1 LRWNHNSLRWNHN
14 LIDLPVAAPQPNSF
28 PLGAERERVRIA
40 APRPAHGER
49 QGEPVAVSANRN
61 RVAIVT
67 DAWHPQVNGV
77 VRTLSAV
84 CEGLTAAGYEIAV
97 FGPDRYRTIPCPG
110 YSSIRLAIGAGPMLR
125 RQLSEFAPQ
134 AVHIATEGPLGIA
147 ARKFCLAQGW
157 SFTTAYHTRFP
168 EYVRA
173 RCGVPLSWTYAALR
187 RFHAPSK
194 GVMVATETVRREL
207 AGRGFDHIVAWTR
220 GVDTGLFRPGC
231 EPAVELPRPV
241 FLYVGRIA
249 VEKNL
254 PAFLDLDLPGSKLVV
269 GDGPS
274 LPAMQRR
281 YPHVHFAGAQSGEA
295 LVRHYAAADVMVMPS
310 RTETFGLVLLEALA
324 CGVPVAA
331 FPSAGPNDVIGDGGA
346 GIIDEDLRRAACA
359 ALDIPRERC
368 LAHASRFSWQ
378 ASVDQFV
385 GHLAWM

>member
-1 LRWNHNSLRWNHN
+1 MSL
-14 LIDLPVAAPQPNSF
+14 AFAPHPD
-28 PLGAERERVRIA
+28 PLLGHGERERVITSR
-40 APRPAHGER
+40 RVYGER
-49 QGEPVAVSANRN
+49 EGHIAQREGEGQPQIQR
-61 RVAIVT
+61 RQRIAIVT

-77 VRTLSAV
+77 VRTLTAT
-84 CEGLTAAGYEIAV
+84 CDGLAAAGHEVAV

-110 YSSIRLAIGAGPMLR
+110 YASIRLAVGAGPA
-125 RQLSEFAPQ
+125 LSRELAAFAPN
-134 AVHIATEGPLGIA
+134 AVHIATEGPLGLA
-147 ARKFCLAQGW
+147 ARKFCFAQDW
-157 SFTTAYHTRFP
+157 PFTTAYHTRFP

-207 AGRGFDHIVAWTR
+207 TAHGFSHLVAWTR
-220 GVDTGLFRPGC
+220 GVDTALFRPGC
-231 EPAVELPRPV
+231 EPAIELPRPV

-274 LPAMQRR
+274 LAAMQRR
-281 YPHVHFAGAQSGEA
+281 YPQVHFAGAHSGEA
-295 LVRHYAAADVMVMPS
+295 LVRHYAAADVMVLPS
-310 RTETFGLVLLEALA
+310 RTETFGLVMLEALA

-331 FPSAGPNDVIGDGGA
+331 FPSAGPNDVIGDSGA
-346 GIIDEDLRRAACA
+346 GIIAEDLRSAALA

-368 LAHASRFSWQ
+368 LAHAAKFSWQ
-378 ASVDQFV
+378 ASIEQFV
-385 GHLAWM
+385 SHLAWM

>member
-1 LRWNHNSLRWNHN
+1 
-14 LIDLPVAAPQPNSF
+14 
-28 PLGAERERVRIA
+28 
-40 APRPAHGER
+40 
-49 QGEPVAVSANRN
+49 
-61 RVAIVT
+61 VT

-77 VRTLSAV
+77 VRTLSVV
-84 CEGLTAAGYEIAV
+84 CRGLGDAGHDPVV

-110 YSSIRLAIGAGPMLR
+110 YSTIRLAIGAGPALG

-134 AVHIATEGPLGIA
+134 AVHIATEGPLGLA
-147 ARKFCLAQGW
+147 ARAFCLARGW
-157 SFTTAYHTRFP
+157 PFTTAYHTRFP

-173 RCGVPLSWTYAALR
+173 RCGVPLAWTYAALR
-187 RFHAPSK
+187 RFHAPSR

-207 AGRGFDHIVAWTR
+207 TGRGFERIVPWTR

-231 EPAVELPRPV
+231 EPAVRLPGPV
-241 FLYVGRIA
+241 YLYVGRIA

-274 LPAMQRR
+274 LAAMQRR
-281 YPHVHFAGAQSGEA
+281 YKQVHFAGAQSGEA

-310 RTETFGLVLLEALA
+310 RTETFGLVLLEAMA

-331 FPSAGPNDVIGDGGA
+331 FPSAGPNDVIGASGA
-346 GIIDEDLRRAACA
+346 GIIDNDLRRAACA
-359 ALDIPRERC
+359 ALAIPRERC
-368 LAHASRFSWQ
+368 LAHARRFSWQ
-378 ASVDQFV
+378 ASIDQFV

>member
-1 LRWNHNSLRWNHN
+1 
-14 LIDLPVAAPQPNSF
+14 VAAPQPNSF
-28 PLGAERERVRIA
+28 PVGADRERVRLV
-40 APRPAHGER
+40 APWAQEEHHSAPVTLRPSR
-49 QGEPVAVSANRN
+49 K
-61 RVAIVT
+61 RVAIVS

-77 VRTLSAV
+77 VRTLSAI
-84 CEGLTAAGYEIAV
+84 CEGLTASGHEAVV
-97 FGPDRYRTIPCPG
+97 FGPDRYRTVPCPG
-110 YSSIRLAIGAGPMLR
+110 YASIRLAIGAGPALG
-125 RQLSEFAPQ
+125 RQLAEFAPH

-147 ARKFCLAQGW
+147 ARKFCLSRGW
-157 SFTTAYHTRFP
+157 PFTTAYHTRFP

-173 RCGVPLSWTYAALR
+173 RCGVPLAWTYAVLR

-220 GVDTGLFRPGC
+220 GVDTSLFRPGC
-231 EPAVELPRPV
+231 EPAIELPRPV

-274 LPAMQRR
+274 LPAMRRR
-281 YPHVHFAGAQSGEA
+281 YPQVHFAGAQSGES
-295 LVRHYAAADVMVMPS
+295 LVRHYAAADVMVLPS
-310 RTETFGLVLLEALA
+310 RTETFGLVMLEALA

-331 FPSAGPNDVIGDGGA
+331 FPSAGPNDVIGDSGA
-346 GIIDEDLRRAACA
+346 GVIDGDLRQAACA

-378 ASVDQFV
+378 ASIDQFV

>member
-1 LRWNHNSLRWNHN
+1 LR
-14 LIDLPVAAPQPNSF
+14 VAPAT
-28 PLGAERERVRIA
+28 RVEQR
-40 APRPAHGER
+40 
-49 QGEPVAVSANRN
+49 

-84 CEGLTAAGYEIAV
+84 CDGLAAAGYETAV

-110 YSSIRLAIGAGPMLR
+110 YASIRLAIGAGRNLAC
-125 RQLSEFAPQ
+125 QLAEFAPH
-134 AVHIATEGPLGIA
+134 AVHIATEGPLGRA
-147 ARKFCLAQGW
+147 GRACCLAQGW
-157 SFTTAYHTRFP
+157 PFTTAYHTRFP
-168 EYVRA
+168 EYLRA
-173 RCGVPLSWTYAALR
+173 RSGIPLSWTYAALR

-194 GVMVATETVRREL
+194 AVMVATETVRREL
-207 AGRGFDHIVAWTR
+207 ADRGFGHLVAWTR
-220 GVDTGLFRPGC
+220 GVDTALFRPGC
-231 EPAVELPRPV
+231 APAVDLPRPV
-241 FLYVGRIA
+241 FLYVGRVA

-274 LPAMQRR
+274 LPAMKRR
-281 YPHVHFAGAQSGEA
+281 YPQVHFAGAHSGEA
-295 LVRHYAAADVMVMPS
+295 LVRHYAAADVMVLPS

-331 FPSAGPNDVIGDGGA
+331 FPSAGPNDVIGDSGTGV
-346 GIIDEDLRRAACA
+346 IDEDLRRAASA

-368 LAHASRFSWQ
+368 LAHARRFGWQ
-378 ASVDQFV
+378 ASIDQFV